1 MIFNQTRYVTLVS
14 MCACRHGLVQ
24 TRYVSLVSMSVN
36 SLLSA
41 VPLHVSDWDLPHFH
55 DAKLSA
61 TFCLGLFFHHPDVT
75 EQTSFHMFIS
85 CQTFPMSRDS
95 PDLSCTLPTQV
106 SRCYMTAQ
114 FYLFHHLPNFPDVT
128 LHLRFIR
135 FTNYQTNLDALSDA
149 IT

>member
-1 MIFNQTRYVTLVS
+1 MSVS
-14 MCACRHGLVQ
+14 MCVCRHGLVQ
-24 TRYVSLVSMSVN
+24 TWYVSLVSMSVH

-41 VPLHVSDWDLPHFH
+41 VPLHVSDSDLPPFR
-55 DAKLSA
+55 DAQLSA

-75 EQTSFHMFIS
+75 EQPSFHIFIS
-85 CQTFPMSRDS
+85 CQTFPMSQDS
-95 PDLSCTLPTQV
+95 PDVSCILPAQV
-106 SRCYMTAQ
+106 SRCHVTAQ
-114 FYLFHHLPNFPDVT
+114 IYLFHHLPNFPDVT